1 MRYTLILLLLSA
13 AMLRTAAQENYTLAD
28 TLTLDAVVVT
38 GVTLT
43 SMTDEGNLRFNV
55 SKIEGN
61 TGADITNILDRL
73 PGVTASQKQGL
84 TLNGQS
90 AVLYIDGRTQKLSG
104 SQAVSLLKTMPV
116 ESIESIELNSYTGS
130 GYQASTGAVINIVTT
145 KMVLASWQRMWTLGA
160 MVTLSP
166 MVMSQQWLGSRMT
179 PFSRLKFT
187 PTCMPM
193 EMSLSVVYSPRKR

>member
-1 MRYTLILLLLSA
+1 MRYILILLLLSA
-13 AMLRTAAQENYTLAD
+13 TMFRTAAQENYTLAD

-73 PGVTASQKQGL
+73 PRVTASQKQGL

-90 AVLYIDGRTQKLSG
+90 PVLYIDGRPQKLSG

-116 ESIESIELNSYTGS
+116 ENIESIELNSYTGL
-130 GYQASTGAVINIVTT
+130 GYQASIGAVINIVTT
-145 KMVLASWQRMWTLGA
+145 KRKDDGWNMSVSGA
-160 MVTLSP
+160 GTADRHNNWDGGAAKVFKVCRQGT
-166 MVMSQQWLGSRMT
+166 
-179 PFSRLKFT
+179 
-187 PTCMPM
+187 
-193 EMSLSVVYSPRKR
+193 

>member
-1 MRYTLILLLLSA
+1 MRYILTLLLLSA
-13 AMLRTAAQENYTLAD
+13 AMLRTAAQESYTLAD

-84 TLNGQS
+84 T
-90 AVLYIDGRTQKLSG
+90 
-104 SQAVSLLKTMPV
+104 
-116 ESIESIELNSYTGS
+116 
-130 GYQASTGAVINIVTT
+130 
-145 KMVLASWQRMWTLGA
+145 
-160 MVTLSP
+160 
-166 MVMSQQWLGSRMT
+166 
-179 PFSRLKFT
+179 
-187 PTCMPM
+187 
-193 EMSLSVVYSPRKR
+193 

>member
-1 MRYTLILLLLSA
+1 MRYILTLLLLSA
-13 AMLRTAAQENYTLAD
+13 AILKTAAQENYTLAD

-84 TLNGQS
+84 T
-90 AVLYIDGRTQKLSG
+90 
-104 SQAVSLLKTMPV
+104 
-116 ESIESIELNSYTGS
+116 
-130 GYQASTGAVINIVTT
+130 
-145 KMVLASWQRMWTLGA
+145 
-160 MVTLSP
+160 
-166 MVMSQQWLGSRMT
+166 
-179 PFSRLKFT
+179 
-187 PTCMPM
+187 
-193 EMSLSVVYSPRKR
+193 

>member
-1 MRYTLILLLLSA
+1 MRYILILLLLSA
-13 AMLRTAAQENYTLAD
+13 TMFRTAAQENYTLAD

-43 SMTDEGNLRFNV
+43 SMTEDGNLRFNV

-90 AVLYIDGRTQKLSG
+90 AVLYIDGRPQKLSG

-116 ESIESIELNSYTGS
+116 ENIESIELNSYTGL
-130 GYQASTGAVINIVTT
+130 GYQASIGAVINIVTT
-145 KMVLASWQRMWTLGA
+145 KRKDDGWNMSVSGA
-160 MVTLSP
+160 GTADRHNNWDGGAAKVFKVCRQGT
-166 MVMSQQWLGSRMT
+166 
-179 PFSRLKFT
+179 
-187 PTCMPM
+187 
-193 EMSLSVVYSPRKR
+193 

>member
-1 MRYTLILLLLSA
+1 
-13 AMLRTAAQENYTLAD
+13 MLRTAAQENYTLAD

-43 SMTDEGNLRFNV
+43 SMTEDGNLRFNV

-90 AVLYIDGRTQKLSG
+90 AVLYIDGRPQKLSG

-130 GYQASTGAVINIVTT
+130 GYQASTGAVINIVTN
-145 KMVLASWQRMWTLGA
+145 KRKDDGWNMSVSGA
-160 MVTLSP
+160 GTADCQNNWDGGAAKVFKVCRQGT
-166 MVMSQQWLGSRMT
+166 
-179 PFSRLKFT
+179 
-187 PTCMPM
+187 
-193 EMSLSVVYSPRKR
+193 

>member
-1 MRYTLILLLLSA
+1 MRYILTLLLLFA
-13 AMLRTAAQENYTLAD
+13 AMLRTSAQENYTLAD

-90 AVLYIDGRTQKLSG
+90 AVLYIDGIERCVLTLVSG
-104 SQAVSLLKTMPV
+104 
-116 ESIESIELNSYTGS
+116 
-130 GYQASTGAVINIVTT
+130 
-145 KMVLASWQRMWTLGA
+145 
-160 MVTLSP
+160 
-166 MVMSQQWLGSRMT
+166 
-179 PFSRLKFT
+179 
-187 PTCMPM
+187 
-193 EMSLSVVYSPRKR
+193 